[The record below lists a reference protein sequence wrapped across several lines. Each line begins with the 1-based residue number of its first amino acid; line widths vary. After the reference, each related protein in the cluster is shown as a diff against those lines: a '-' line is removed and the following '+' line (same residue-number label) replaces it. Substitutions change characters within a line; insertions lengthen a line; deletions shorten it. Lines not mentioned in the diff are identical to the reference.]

1 MNNEYLKLDRSNEQI
16 REGIE
21 YEAPKREGLIVTDNN
36 VWKKL
41 HFKSFKIALP
51 VHHPLFI
58 TLPYIELEKERAHI
72 GFRLLDQKEKEMITL
87 LLKDEISIKQ
97 KFTDKVFTLPFFINR
112 YSRLY
117 FEKIWE
123 YIFLLEINESK
134 YNKNFSTKNLINTP
148 DKVIFEMLYKT
159 YILKLRLQLFNKND
173 LKEVHFWKDR
183 KMGIVRTVDDETK
196 KGRPEQYQQ
205 ESIFYYTNGRIFKFF
220 IRSKLNDIAATSF
233 RDKFLKDLEFF
244 NSEKDDAIKLYSE
257 YNTFPYYKKISQ
269 EGMIYLYSAWTHD
282 MDRSTFFAEM
292 INFIE
297 RGDAGYK
304 QVNSLY
310 EFALKKFGSNFS
322 SDLKKLKENQNQK
335 LQRKIS
341 EEKEREILELKKKD
355 SYVPEKFESKAHKIK
370 FFLNKAKEKGV
381 NIDSSNGELIGD

>member
-1 MNNEYLKLDRSNEQI
+1 MDNDYLKLPRSNEKI
-16 REGIE
+16 RVGIE
-21 YEAPKREGLIVTDNN
+21 YNSPKVNGLIVTENN

-41 HFKSFKIALP
+41 HFKSFKIPLP

-58 TLPYIELEKERAHI
+58 TLPYIEFDKEKTNI
-72 GFRLLDQKEKEMITL
+72 GFRLLDQSEKEMITFL
-87 LLKDEISIKQ
+87 LEDEISLKQ
-97 KFTDKVFTLPFFINR
+97 KFADKIFNLPFFKNR
-112 YSRLY
+112 YSRLD

-123 YIFLLEINESK
+123 DLFYLEINESK
-134 YNKNFSTKNLINTP
+134 YTRNFSVKKLINTP
-148 DKVIFEMLYKT
+148 DKVIFEMLYKI
-159 YILKLRLQLFNKND
+159 YILKMRHHLFEED
-173 LKEVHFWKDR
+173 LKEINFWKER
-183 KMGIVRTVDDETK
+183 NMGIVKIIDDETK

-205 ESIFYYTNGRIFKFF
+205 EKIFYYTNGRFFKFY
-220 IRSKLNDIAATSF
+220 IRSKLNNIAATNF
-233 RDKFLKDLEFF
+233 REKFLNDLEFF

-257 YNTFPYYKKISQ
+257 YNTFPYYKKIGQ

-282 MDRSTFFAEM
+282 MERSTFFAEM

-297 RGDAGYK
+297 RGDAGLK

-322 SDLKKLKENQNQK
+322 SDLKKLKETQYQK

-355 SYVPEKFESKAHKIK
+355 NYIPEKFESKAHKIK
-370 FFLNKAKEKGV
+370 FFLNKAKEKGI
-381 NIDSSNGELIGD
+381 NLDTSNSELIGD